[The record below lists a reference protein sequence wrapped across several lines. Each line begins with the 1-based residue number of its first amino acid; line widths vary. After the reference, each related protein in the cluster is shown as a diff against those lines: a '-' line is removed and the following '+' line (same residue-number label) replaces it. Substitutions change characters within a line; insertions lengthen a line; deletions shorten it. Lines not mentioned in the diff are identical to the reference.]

1 VPFSTISTNL
11 ITGGNGKNIIPAE
24 CEFFFDYRY
33 VPGKAPDAFIDDIR
47 AYVAEHVEP
56 RMKRRHPQAGVA
68 FEMTGDI
75 PALSEDEASRIAQ
88 LSRSLLRPQA
98 SAKVSY
104 GTEAGFFQRMGI
116 PSIVCG
122 PGSIEQAH
130 RADEYVALEQ
140 LAECEAFLNRLVAR
154 LGASLTA

>member
-1 VPFSTISTNL
+1 
-11 ITGGNGKNIIPAE
+11 
-24 CEFFFDYRY
+24 
-33 VPGKAPDAFIDDIR
+33 
-47 AYVAEHVEP
+47 
-56 RMKRRHPQAGVA
+56 
-68 FEMTGDI
+68 MTGDI